1 MANSKI
7 GIFATTVLDHQ
18 ASVETKRA
26 HQIEIGNSNC
36 RRREKIVD
44 IDQQRTVNTK
54 YPYFIE
60 SFYPGHIHQADL
72 VGPRYIK
79 GDGRFYV
86 LNTIDLFSHASHGV
100 PIRSKDDDAVVLAL
114 LDTWKS
120 LGVPEFL
127 QVDNELCFRGSNRY
141 PHSLGKVVKLCL
153 SMNMQP
159 IFIPPSEPWRN
170 GVIEHFN
177 DTFDQKFFRTER
189 FQNYQH
195 LKTSLKQFLVFH
207 NTNHI
212 YSANGGKTPN
222 DQCQLFFLFDDN

>member
-1 MANSKI
+1 MS
-7 GIFATTVLDHQ
+7 
-18 ASVETKRA
+18 TKKE
-26 HQIEIGNSNC
+26 QNGNSNC

-44 IDQQRTVNTK
+44 IDQQRTVNTQ

-141 PHSLGKVVKLCL
+141 PHSL
-153 SMNMQP
+153 
-159 IFIPPSEPWRN
+159 
-170 GVIEHFN
+170 
-177 DTFDQKFFRTER
+177 
-189 FQNYQH
+189 
-195 LKTSLKQFLVFH
+195 
-207 NTNHI
+207 
-212 YSANGGKTPN
+212 
-222 DQCQLFFLFDDN
+222 